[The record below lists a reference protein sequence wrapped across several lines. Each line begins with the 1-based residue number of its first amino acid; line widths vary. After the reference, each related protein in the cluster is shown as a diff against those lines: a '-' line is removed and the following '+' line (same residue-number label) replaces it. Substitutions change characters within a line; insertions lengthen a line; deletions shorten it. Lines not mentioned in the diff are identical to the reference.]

1 MEKGW
6 SLFYNKSMKKKG
18 ASAAL
23 KKKSIIIGALSALL
37 IAAVCFLPIPH
48 KIEARMYGATTTE
61 SGEII
66 REVKFDVTG
75 WELKYLFRDDRLDI
89 RITFGPDG
97 REPLLGGRG
106 GAKTLGPLHAVFP
119 VYLTTYAAYR
129 TDEQAFVSG
138 FFALTPNCDRCI
150 LTGVSTAND
159 FLIGSTN
166 PDFDAD
172 EILDFFEG
180 LVP

>member
-1 MEKGW
+1 
-6 SLFYNKSMKKKG
+6 MKKKPVI
-18 ASAAL
+18 A
-23 KKKSIIIGALSALL
+23 GALFVLL
-37 IAAVCFLPIPH
+37 IAAVCFLPMPH
-48 KIEARMYGATTTE
+48 KIEARMYGAAATE

-106 GAKTLGPLHAVFP
+106 GAKTLGPLHAVYP
-119 VYLTTYAAYR
+119 VYLTTYVACR

-138 FFALTPNCDRCI
+138 FFALTPNCDRRV

-159 FLIGSTN
+159 YLIGSTN
-166 PDFDAD
+166 PDFDAA
-172 EILDFFEG
+172 EMLDFFEG
-180 LVP
+180 FVP